1 MKLEYFGLHG
11 RAQMIR
17 MALHHCNVEF
27 EDALLTFPEFGAKKA
42 AGEYEYG
49 QVPVLHLDDGT
60 TLS

>member
-17 MALHHCNVEF
+17 MALNHCNVEF
-27 EDALLTFPEFGAKKA
+27 EDAHLTFPEFGAKKA
-42 AGEYEYG
+42 EYEYG
-49 QVPVLHLDDGT
+49 QVPVLHLNDGT